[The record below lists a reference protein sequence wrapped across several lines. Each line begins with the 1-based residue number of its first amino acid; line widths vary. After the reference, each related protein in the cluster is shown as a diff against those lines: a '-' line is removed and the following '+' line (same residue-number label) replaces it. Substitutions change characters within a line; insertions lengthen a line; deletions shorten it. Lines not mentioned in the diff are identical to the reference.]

1 MVSTYTDQ
9 KIVDLAFI
17 AGRILQGDGIYYSWT
32 ELKMV
37 AGQLSQTENNI
48 TPTALAQF
56 YTNRA

>member
-1 MVSTYTDQ
+1 MDQ
-9 KIVDLAFI
+9 TKLYDIVFA
-17 AGRILQGDGIYYSWT
+17 ASQILQGDGVYFSFT